1 MTGTSVLFPQWSL
14 EGGHAALEGRLRDP
28 SQRARLK
35 RVVIERILTDRGGG
49 DPRNIVMADCP
60 FEPSLNG
67 KDLAAITA
75 SRGLAASVE
84 NAAETVMELQRRGG
98 CAAIYHAFDER
109 DVERILRF
117 PFTMV
122 ASDGEI
128 PVTGRGVPHPRSY
141 GTFARV
147 LGRYVRERG
156 ILTLEEA
163 VRKMTSLPAWRL
175 GLKDRGLLR
184 PGMKADLVVFD
195 AASIA
200 DQATFQN
207 PRQYA
212 TGVRHLFV
220 NGRPVILSG
229 EVTTERPGRVLR
241 GPGYR
246 APRTAEAA

>member
-1 MTGTSVLFPQWSL
+1 MK
-14 EGGHAALEGRLRDP
+14 AAAYASID
-28 SQRARLK
+28 QVIARARSAW
-35 RVVIERILTDRGGG
+35 RPPPRLTLSEW
-49 DPRNIVMADCP
+49 ADAY
-60 FEPSLNG
+60 FVL
-67 KDLAAITA
+67 
-75 SRGLAASVE
+75 SVE
-84 NAAETVMELQRRGG
+84 NAAETVVELQRRGG

-128 PVTGRGVPHPRSY
+128 PVAGRGVPHPRSY

-175 GLKDRGLLR
+175 GLKDRGLIR

-220 NGRPVILSG
+220 NGRPVILNG

-246 APRTAEAA
+246 APRTADAD